1 MVSST
6 STTILATITA
16 VSPDLAT
23 AAATALAKM
32 PAMGPGGGYVPGNCR
47 ISMLWNWY
55 TIDSCFIARGWHNR
69 TKAGFAGSC
78 IAVVALCVFLEFIRR
93 VQREFDRLVVG
104 NMAERKEAATTAD
117 PDAAA
122 AAAAAATAVA
132 PKDGEVV
139 PKDGEV
145 VVVDTNQH
153 PPTRAAKAIQPNVI
167 EQLIRTA
174 FYVLQFA
181 VAYLIMLLA
190 MYYNGYVII
199 CILIGVFLGHFIFGF
214 DNVILG

>member
-1 MVSST
+1 
-6 STTILATITA
+6 
-16 VSPDLAT
+16 
-23 AAATALAKM
+23 
-32 PAMGPGGGYVPGNCR
+32 MGPGGGYVPGNCR

-78 IAVVALCVFLEFIRR
+78 IAVVALCVFLEFLRR
-93 VQREFDRLVVG
+93 GQREYDRLVMG
-104 NMAERKEAATTAD
+104 NMAERKKAAATAD

-122 AAAAAATAVA
+122 AAAAAAAAVA

-139 PKDGEV
+139 V
-145 VVVDTNQH
+145 VNANQH
-153 PPTRAAKAIQPNVI
+153 PPVARAKAIQPNVT